1 MDRRAVLAVVVAVM
15 CLGAMPIPAA
25 ARPLAPNQAF
35 RFHAAIVHGALT
47 VRWTAAPGYH
57 IYRSRVHLAVAPR
70 GVRLAPFHLP
80 KGRWVND
87 PAFGHQQVYEGRTVL
102 TIQFARAPGGR
113 VVRVTS
119 RYQGCANA
127 GICYP
132 PLTKTVVL
140 KTPRAGI
147 GPRSSPPAAPAPVSS
162 IAASPAK
169 ITPPWDT
176 LVLFLVA
183 GLGLAFTPC
192 VFPMI
197 PILSA
202 TIVGQCR
209 GRARPL
215 TLSLAY
221 VVGMAATYTAAGIIA
236 ALTGHYVQAAFQNP
250 WVLSAFSALFV
261 VLALCMFGL
270 YDLQMPRA
278 VQERLGR
285 YGQGGQVLGTLVL
298 GVFSALIVGPCVA
311 APLAGALLLIS
322 RTGDVVFG
330 GLALLALSIGMGL
343 PLLAIGTSA
352 GHFLPKAGPWLD
364 KIRAVFGL
372 LMIAVAIWLEG
383 RILPGPVTLGL
394 WALLAIVGSV
404 ALGALEPLKS
414 GSPGAAS
421 LMKGLEVAILGY
433 GLVLGVGALSGAT
446 DPLAPLARLSAS
458 GIRPA
463 ARPRLTFQTIHDV
476 RGLKAALAGAHGRPV
491 LVDFWASWCVQ
502 CRRMDDNTFRDPRVV
517 TALRSLVLVRADV
530 SQDNG
535 RTRRLLARLHAFGP
549 PTLVYFNRHGAR
561 IGEWSGYE
569 GPRALLA
576 HITRPDSAA
585 HTGPSHRL
593 PADIVN

>member
-15 CLGAMPIPAA
+15 CLGAMPRPAA

-35 RFHAAIVHGALT
+35 RFHAAIVHGALK

-70 GVRLAPFHLP
+70 SVRLAPFHLP

-102 TIQFARAPGGR
+102 TIPFAQAPGGR

-132 PLTKTVVL
+132 PLAKTVVL
-140 KTPRAGI
+140 KIPAAGI
-147 GPRSSPPAAPAPVSS
+147 GPRSSPPAALTPVSS
-162 IAASPAK
+162 RAASPPR
-169 ITPPWDT
+169 ITPPWGT
-176 LVLFLVA
+176 LVLFLAA

-221 VVGMAATYTAAGIIA
+221 VVGMAATYTTAGIIA

-270 YDLQMPRA
+270 YDLQMPRV

-298 GVFSALIVGPCVA
+298 GAFSALIVGPCVA

-421 LMKGLEVAILGY
+421 LMKGLGVAILGY
-433 GLVLGVGALSGAT
+433 GLVLGVGALSGAS

-458 GIRPA
+458 GPRPA
-463 ARPRLTFQTIHDV
+463 AGARLTFRTIHSV
-476 RGLKAALAGAHGRPV
+476 RGLKAVLADAHGRPV

-502 CRRMDDNTFRDPRVV
+502 CRRMDDNTFHDPRVV

-535 RTRRLLARLHAFGP
+535 RARRLLAHVQAFGP
-549 PTLVYFNRHGAR
+549 PTLVYFNRHGAQV
-561 IGEWSGYE
+561 GEWPGYE
-569 GPRALLA
+569 GPHTLLA
-576 HITRPDSAA
+576 HITRPDSAHA
-585 HTGPSHRL
+585 GPSHRL
-593 PADIVN
+593 SADIVN

>member
-15 CLGAMPIPAA
+15 CLGAVPIPAA

-35 RFHAAIVHGALT
+35 RFHAAIVHGALA

-102 TIQFARAPGGR
+102 TIPFARAPGGR
-113 VVRVTS
+113 VLRVTS

>member
-1 MDRRAVLAVVVAVM
+1 MFLW
-15 CLGAMPIPAA
+15 GALSIAA
-25 ARPLAPNQAF
+25 ARPLAPDQAF
-35 RFHAAIVHGALT
+35 RFHAAVVGGKLR

-57 IYRSRVHLAVAPR
+57 LYRSRIHLSVGPR
-70 GVRLAPFHLP
+70 AVRLAPYHLP
-80 KGRWVND
+80 EGRWVND
-87 PAFGHQQVYEGRTVL
+87 PALGHQQVYEGRTAL
-102 TIQFARAPGGR
+102 TIPFAEVPAASPI
-113 VVRVTS
+113 RVTA

-140 KTPRAGI
+140 KA
-147 GPRSSPPAAPAPVSS
+147 PAAGWPHAVTLKRVTSL
-162 IAASPAK
+162 
-169 ITPPWDT
+169 TPPVAKTAPPWAT
-176 LVLFLVA
+176 LALFLVA

-209 GRARPL
+209 GRARPF

-221 VVGMAATYTAAGIIA
+221 VAGMAATYTGAGVVA
-236 ALTGHYVQAAFQNP
+236 ALTGHYVQAAFQSP

-270 YDLQMPRA
+270 YDLQMPSA
-278 VQERLGR
+278 VQARLGR
-285 YGQGGQVLGTLVL
+285 FGQGGQVFGSLIL

-330 GLALLALSIGMGL
+330 GLALFALSVGMGL

-364 KIRAVFGL
+364 KIRAIFGIV
-372 LMIAVAIWLEG
+372 MIGVAIWLES

-404 ALGALEPLKS
+404 AFGALEPLPS
-414 GSPGAAS
+414 AARGYAGVA
-421 LMKGLEVAILGY
+421 KGLGIAVLGY
-433 GLVLGVGALSGAT
+433 GLMLGAGALSGAR
-446 DPLAPLARLSAS
+446 DPLAPLARLGGHGALSLP
-458 GIRPA
+458 G
-463 ARPRLTFQTIHDV
+463 PRLTFQTIHG
-476 RGLKAALAGAHGRPV
+476 RSGLRRVLAVAHGRPV

-502 CRRMDDNTFRDPRVV
+502 CRRMETNTFGNPRVV
-517 TALRSLVLVRADV
+517 AALRSLVLVRADV
-530 SQDNG
+530 TRNDG
-535 RTRRLLARLHAFGP
+535 RARRLLAHLHAFGP
-549 PTLVYFNRHGAR
+549 PTLVLLSAQGVAV
-561 IGEWSGYE
+561 GQWPGYE
-569 GPRALLA
+569 GPHALLTHLA
-576 HITRPDSAA
+576 DP
-585 HTGPSHRL
+585 GPAGAGHVHATDLRREVS
-593 PADIVN
+593 N

>member
-1 MDRRAVLAVVVAVM
+1 MDRRAVFAVVVAVM
-15 CLGAMPIPAA
+15 CLGAVPIPAA

-35 RFHAAIVHGALT
+35 RFHAAIVHGALA

-102 TIQFARAPGGR
+102 TIPFARAPGGR